1 MSTRKLPSYVP
12 IMFYLHSWIQVPPP
26 KLRLVGL
33 GSYHRAFNFTVA
45 QNYHK
50 YVLLSFF
57 IGVKMVPVPADFP
70 ERPLLCSPKD
80 APIMTQSGAEVAPS
94 SSPSPCCT
102 VGHRES
108 HTKNTTMKRRLQIP
122 KTLRPHS
129 CTVLSQRHQYT
140 QRKDAPPL
148 W

>member
-45 QNYHK
+45 QNYHE

-57 IGVKMVPVPADFP
+57 IGVKMVPVPTDFP
-70 ERPLLCSPKD
+70 ERPLLCSP
-80 APIMTQSGAEVAPS
+80 EVAPS

-108 HTKNTTMKRRLQIP
+108 RTKNTTMKRRLQIP

-148 W
+148 

>member
-1 MSTRKLPSYVP
+1 MSIRKLPLYVP

-57 IGVKMVPVPADFP
+57 IGVKN
-70 ERPLLCSPKD
+70 
-80 APIMTQSGAEVAPS
+80 G
-94 SSPSPCCT
+94 SSPY
-102 VGHRES
+102 
-108 HTKNTTMKRRLQIP
+108 RLP
-122 KTLRPHS
+122 
-129 CTVLSQRHQYT
+129 
-140 QRKDAPPL
+140 
-148 W
+148 